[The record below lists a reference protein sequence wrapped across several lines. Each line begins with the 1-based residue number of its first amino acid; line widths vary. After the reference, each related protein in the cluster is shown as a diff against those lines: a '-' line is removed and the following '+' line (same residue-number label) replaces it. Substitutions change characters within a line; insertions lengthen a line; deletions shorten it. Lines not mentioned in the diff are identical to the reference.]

1 MTEIYSAEPG
11 VHRSN
16 VTAVDSAD
24 PSDTSG
30 AVNTKGYKEC
40 RFDIT
45 ISGTNFTSLE
55 VQALFWNLRQEKW
68 MGGGKRTFTSTGQH
82 ALTVDCRGAI
92 IFLKVT
98 AFSGTSFSLSADYVL
113 S

>member
-1 MTEIYSAEPG
+1 MTEIYVTQPG
-11 VHRSN
+11 THRTG

-30 AVNTKGYKEC
+30 AVDTKGYKEC

-45 ISGTNFTSLE
+45 VSGTDFTSLE
-55 VQALFWNLRQEKW
+55 VQALFWNSRQEKW
-68 MGGGKRTFTSTGQH
+68 MGGGKRTLTSTGQH
-82 ALTVDCRGAI
+82 ALVVDSRGAI
-92 IFLKVT
+92 IFLKVN
-98 AFSGTSFSLSADYVL
+98 AFVGTSFSLSADYAL

>member
-1 MTEIYSAEPG
+1 MTEIYTTQPKL
-11 VHRSN
+11 HRN
-16 VTAVDSAD
+16 NITAVDSAD

-30 AVNTKGYKEC
+30 AVDTKGYKEC

-45 ISGTNFTSLE
+45 ISGTNLTSLT
-55 VQALFWNLRQEKW
+55 VQALFWNNRQNKW
-68 MGGGKRTFTSTGQH
+68 MGGAGRTFAATGQY
-82 ALTVDCRGAI
+82 ALVVDSRGTI
-92 IFLKVT
+92 VFLKVT

>member
-1 MTEIYSAEPG
+1 MTEIYSTQPS
-11 VHRSN
+11 VHRSSI
-16 VTAVDSAD
+16 TAVDSTD

-30 AVNTKGYKEC
+30 AVDTKGYKEC
-40 RFDIT
+40 RFDIA
-45 ISGTNFTSLE
+45 ISGTNFNSLE
-55 VQALFWNLRQEKW
+55 VQVLFWNSRQSKW
-68 MGGGKRTFTSTGQH
+68 MGGGRRTFTATGQH
-82 ALTVDCRGAI
+82 ALVVDCRGAN

>member
-1 MTEIYSAEPG
+1 MTEIYTTQSR

-30 AVNTKGYKEC
+30 AVDTKGYKEC

-45 ISGTNFTSLE
+45 LSGTGFTSLE
-55 VQALFWNLRQEKW
+55 VQVLFWNSRQEKW
-68 MGGGKRTFTSTGQH
+68 MGGGKRIFTSTGQH
-82 ALTVDCRGAI
+82 ALVVDCRGAI

-98 AFSGTSFSLSADYVL
+98 AFSGTSFSLSADYAL